1 MQEVTIKDI
10 TKLREATGLGI
21 MDVKKA
27 LVEAGGDH
35 EKALD
40 ALRKS
45 GALKAAKKAERQSN
59 NGIVDAYIHGE
70 GKIGVLVE
78 VTSETDFVAKNQDFK
93 DFVHEIAL
101 HIAAADPKYISR
113 DEVPKSE
120 LDKEKSIFA
129 EQLKTE
135 GKPENMIEKIV
146 AGKVEKLYSE
156 ICLLDQPY
164 VKDPDR
170 KVSDLLTDNIAKIGE
185 NITVKRFAR
194 FTVGC

>member
-1 MQEVTIKDI
+1 MPEVTIKDI
-10 TKLREATGLGI
+10 SKLREATGLGI

-35 EKALD
+35 DKALD

-59 NGIVDAYIHGE
+59 SGIVEAYIHGE

-78 VTSETDFVAKNQDFK
+78 VSSETDFVAKNQDFK

-113 DEVPKSE
+113 EDVPKEE
-120 LDKEKSIFA
+120 LKKEKAIFTQ
-129 EQLKTE
+129 QLKKE
-135 GKPENMIEKIV
+135 GKPENIVDKIIT
-146 AGKVEKLYSE
+146 GKVEKLYSE
-156 ICLLDQPY
+156 ICLLDQPF
-164 VKDPDR
+164 VKDLDR
-170 KVSDLLTDNIAKIGE
+170 KVGDLLTETIAKIGE
-185 NITVKRFAR
+185 NITIKRFAR
-194 FTVGC
+194 FVVGC